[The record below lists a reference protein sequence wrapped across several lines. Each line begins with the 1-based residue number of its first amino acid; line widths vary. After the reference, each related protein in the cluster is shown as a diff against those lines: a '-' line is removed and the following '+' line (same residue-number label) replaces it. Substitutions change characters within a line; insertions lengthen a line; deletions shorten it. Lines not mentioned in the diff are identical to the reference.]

1 MSESEALREVEEWI
15 ARVRLGAVVFA
26 LLEVLVFTPHYPPG
40 REAWGL
46 GVALVFAVG
55 AVAIF
60 VANRRGLDVRRRRV
74 LSGGAMLL
82 DTVVVVA
89 FVFVYAYEPGTQTRE
104 ALFFLS
110 VEAALR
116 WGLRGGIGI
125 SLALLP
131 VLVAFER
138 YRSHRYPPHDFISD
152 NVSFPFG
159 LLVIVGAIVGWLV
172 GRMRVERAR
181 AESRAGEA
189 EWLRDRLG
197 QRADL
202 LDAAKRCAR
211 ALSSSLELD
220 EASTAFI
227 RELRGL
233 VPFDRMAIVLAEDG
247 VARVL
252 ATSGESAETSMP
264 PGTAL
269 SLENNILA
277 EVVTSGQTA
286 YRPDMSEPRYDE
298 EPALVDIGVRS
309 RVVVPLP
316 VGGRTI
322 GVLSIGR
329 GEIDAFT
336 EDEIELVTL
345 LGRLVAGAVQNI
357 RAYEAE
363 RRTVDELRRL
373 SALRADF
380 VSLVSH
386 DLRSPMATVIG
397 SARTLQQHWRE
408 LKPEQRDSF
417 IALIADETSRLA
429 SLISDVLETSR
440 IESGTFS
447 FAFRDVDVG
456 TLVRDAA
463 AVAGLAQNEVPIE
476 AEVHGDLSG
485 VRADPERLRQALT
498 NLIENAVKW
507 SPHGTPVAVVARA
520 TNGVVRIDVRDSG
533 PGIPSDQQRVIFE
546 KFGRADVG
554 GRARPGTGLGLY
566 IARSILEAHGGSLE
580 LASTVGRGST
590 FTIVLPARTG

>member
-1 MSESEALREVEEWI
+1 VDDGRALREVEEWI

-26 LLEVLVFTPHYPPG
+26 LLEVLVFTPEYPAS
-40 REAWGL
+40 RQAWAL
-46 GVALVFAVG
+46 AVTLVFAVG
-55 AVAIF
+55 ACAIF
-60 VANRRGLDVRRRRV
+60 VVNRRPLGAARRRQ
-74 LSGGAMLL
+74 LAAAAMLL
-82 DTVVVVA
+82 DTVVIVA
-89 FVFVYAYEPGTQTRE
+89 YVFVYAYEPGTQTRE

-116 WGLRGGIGI
+116 WGLRGGVGM
-125 SLALLP
+125 SLVLLP
-131 VLVAFER
+131 VLVGFEL
-138 YRSHRYPPHDFISD
+138 YRSDRYPPHDFVSD

-159 LLVIVGAIVGWLV
+159 MLVIVGAIVGWLV
-172 GRMRVERAR
+172 GRMRAERTV

-202 LDAAKRCAR
+202 LDAANRCAR

-233 VPFDRMAIVLAEDG
+233 VPFDRMAIVLAEDDA
-247 VARVL
+247 ARVL
-252 ATSGESAETSMP
+252 AVAGEGAETSMP
-264 PGTAL
+264 PGSL
-269 SLENNILA
+269 LPLENNILA
-277 EVVTSGQTA
+277 EVVSSGQPA

-298 EPALVDIGVRS
+298 ERVLLGIGVRS

-316 VGGRTI
+316 VGARAI

-329 GEIDAFT
+329 ADADAFT

-345 LGRLVAGAVQNI
+345 LGRLVAGGVQNI
-357 RAYEAE
+357 RAHEAE
-363 RRTVDELRRL
+363 RRTVEELRRL

-380 VSLVSH
+380 VSIVSH

-397 SARTLQQHWRE
+397 SARTLQQRWRE
-408 LKPEQRDSF
+408 LEPQQRDSF

-429 SLISDVLETSR
+429 ALISDVLDTSR
-440 IESGTFS
+440 IDSGAFS
-447 FAFRDVDVG
+447 FSFRNVDLG
-456 TLVRDAA
+456 TLVRDVAA
-463 AVAGLAQNEVPIE
+463 AAALAQHEVPVQ
-476 AEVHGDLSG
+476 AEVQGDLSA
-485 VRADPERLRQALT
+485 VRADPERIRQALT

-507 SPHGTPVAVVARA
+507 SPHATPVRIVARA

-533 PGIPSDQQRVIFE
+533 PGIPSDQQRLIFD

-590 FTIVLPARTG
+590 FTIVLPAAVG

>member
-1 MSESEALREVEEWI
+1 MDESPALQEVEEWI

-26 LLEVLVFTPHYPPG
+26 LLEVLVFTPDYPAG
-40 REAWGL
+40 RQAWA
-46 GVALVFAVG
+46 VAVTLVFAVG

-60 VANRRGLDVRRRRV
+60 VLNRRGLSTPQRKA
-74 LSGGAMLL
+74 LAAAAMLL
-82 DTVVVVA
+82 DSVVIVA
-89 FVFVYAYEPGTQTRE
+89 FVFVFAYEPGTQTRE

-116 WGLRGGIGI
+116 WGLRGGIGM

-131 VLVAFER
+131 VLVAFES
-138 YRSHRYPPHDFISD
+138 YRSDRYPPHEFVSD

-159 LLVIVGAIVGWLV
+159 LLLIVGAIVGWLV
-172 GRMRVERAR
+172 GRMRAERAV
-181 AESRAGEA
+181 AEARAGEA
-189 EWLRDRLG
+189 EWLRDRFG

-202 LDAAKRCAR
+202 LDAANRCAR
-211 ALSSSLELD
+211 ALSSSLELE

-233 VPFDRMAIVLAEDG
+233 VPFDRMAIVLAEDE

-252 ATSGESAETSMP
+252 ATSGEGAQTSMP
-264 PGTAL
+264 PGSIL
-269 SLENNILA
+269 PLENNILA
-277 EVVTSGQTA
+277 EVVSSGQTA

-298 EPALVDIGVRS
+298 EPVLLGIGVRS

-316 VGGRTI
+316 VGARTI
-322 GVLSIGR
+322 GILSIGR
-329 GEIDAFT
+329 GEVEAFT

-363 RRTVDELRRL
+363 RRTVEELRRL

-397 SARTLQQHWRE
+397 SARTLQQRWRD
-408 LKPEQRDSF
+408 LGPEQRDAF

-429 SLISDVLETSR
+429 ALISDVLDTSR
-440 IESGTFS
+440 IEADTFS
-447 FAFRDVDVG
+447 FAFRDVDLG

-463 AVAGLAQNEVPIE
+463 AAAGLAQHEVPVR
-476 AEVHGDLSG
+476 AEVHGDLSR

-507 SPHGTPVAVVARA
+507 SPHGTPVAIVARA
-520 TNGVVRIDVRDSG
+520 TDGVVRIDVRDSG
-533 PGIPSDQQRVIFE
+533 PGIPSHQQRLIFE

-590 FTIVLPARTG
+590 FTMILPARAA